1 MAVLLI
7 SSELP
12 ELIAMSDR
20 VYVIRAGRVAAEL
33 SGADINDHMITRH
46 AAGAVH

>member
-1 MAVLLI
+1 MGVLLI

-20 VYVIRAGRVAAEL
+20 VYVMRAGRIAAEL
-33 SGADINDHMITRH
+33 SGADINDHLIMQH